1 MYRGAEPAPNATMET
16 EDLSMTAIGELT
28 NFVILQ
34 VTASEPALPEGRPAG
49 CPVENNIL
57 SSDET
62 ESKITEEAETV
73 LETVFAGEMT

>member
-28 NFVILQ
+28 NFVILHD
-34 VTASEPALPEGRPAG
+34 TASGEPVLPEGRPAG

-73 LETVFAGEMT
+73 FAGGLT

>member
-1 MYRGAEPAPNATMET
+1 MET

-28 NFVILQ
+28 NFVILHD
-34 VTASEPALPEGRPAG
+34 TKSEPVLPEGRPAG
-49 CPVENNIL
+49 CPVENDIL

-73 LETVFAGEMT
+73 SSGELT